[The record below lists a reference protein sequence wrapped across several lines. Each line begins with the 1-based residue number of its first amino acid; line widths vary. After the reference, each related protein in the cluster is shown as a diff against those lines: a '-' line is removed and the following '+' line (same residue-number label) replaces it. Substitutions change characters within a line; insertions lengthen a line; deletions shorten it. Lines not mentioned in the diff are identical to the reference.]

1 MYFCG
6 PNLQKKIRKK
16 IIPALSN
23 PLKAL
28 TGKIINYKNKNTLI
42 FGLLVKTLGKI

>member
-6 PNLQKKIRKK
+6 PNLQKTFRKK

-28 TGKIINYKNKNTLI
+28 TGKIINNKRIETH
-42 FGLLVKTLGKI
+42 